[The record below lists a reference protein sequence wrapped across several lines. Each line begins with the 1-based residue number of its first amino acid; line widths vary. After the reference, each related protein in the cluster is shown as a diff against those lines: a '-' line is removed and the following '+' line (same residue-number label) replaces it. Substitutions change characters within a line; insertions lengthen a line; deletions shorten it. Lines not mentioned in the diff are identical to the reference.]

1 MNLTEPPASSITFAE
16 NAGSSAPGS
25 IPARASCAGVR
36 RAFADASTR
45 TSRVASSKPSR
56 RAETSSSSRSGT
68 GSGCVGSRTVPSVP
82 SARASSNA

>member
-1 MNLTEPPASSITFAE
+1 MNLTEPPASSITFAA
-16 NAGSSAPGS
+16 NAGRRAGS

-45 TSRVASSKPSR
+45 TSRVGPSKPSR

-68 GSGCVGSRTVPSVP
+68 GNGCVGSRTVPSVP